1 MFYEITAE
9 VEKTLENGLIKKV
22 KEQYITDCLLFT
34 EAENKTFEYLQAF
47 YDGEIDITA
56 IKRSKVIEIVNETE
70 SEYYFRATVVQT
82 QLDDNGNEK
91 ELKYQLLVSAPDIN
105 KATVLMQNHLQQ
117 GLDDMRLDALV
128 KTKII
133 DII

>member
-9 VEKTLENGLIKKV
+9 VEKTLENGLFKKV

-34 EAENKTFEYLQAF
+34 EAENKALEYLKAF

>member
-34 EAENKTFEYLQAF
+34 EAENKALEYLQAF

-105 KATVLMQNHLQQ
+105 KATVLMHNHLQQ

>member
-34 EAENKTFEYLQAF
+34 EAENKALEYLQAF

-56 IKRSKVIEIVNETE
+56 IKRSKVIEIVNEIE

-105 KATVLMQNHLQQ
+105 KATVLMNNHLQQ

-133 DII
+133 NII